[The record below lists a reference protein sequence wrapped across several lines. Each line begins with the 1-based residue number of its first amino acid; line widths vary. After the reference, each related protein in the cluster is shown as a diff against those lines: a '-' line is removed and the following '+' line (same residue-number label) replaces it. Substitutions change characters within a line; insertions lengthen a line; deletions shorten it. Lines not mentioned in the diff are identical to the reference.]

1 MVRVTVLRGFRD
13 LKERVDRAPGETF
26 MATPER
32 AAFIASALP
41 GFISWEQAPKPAP
54 AGPVREVPVVDL
66 SKLKVA
72 ELRELAERRG
82 VEVPAKAKKA
92 ELIKLIEG

>member
-41 GFISWEQAPKPAP
+41 GFVSWEQAEPVPAEP
-54 AGPVREVPVVDL
+54 VEGPSVDL

-72 ELRELAERRG
+72 ELRELAEGRG
-82 VEVPAKAKKA
+82 VEVPARAKKA